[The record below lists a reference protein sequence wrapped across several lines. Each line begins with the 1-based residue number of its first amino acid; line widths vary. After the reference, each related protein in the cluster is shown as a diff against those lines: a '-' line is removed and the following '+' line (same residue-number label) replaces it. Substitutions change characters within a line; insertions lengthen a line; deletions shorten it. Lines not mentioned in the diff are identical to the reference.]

1 METLTNSSS
10 QQYLTTRILLS
21 KNHERLYKRRSGVRS
36 PMAPRTETWTCPISA
51 RNDAIRIASSLRN
64 YGQRHRFREAPLSF
78 VNHIS
83 AAADIV
89 LNATDVSDNE
99 DDRNAYLHIS
109 SFLCGVLKYMAEV
122 HVRANTLVEAVQH
135 RMNTVI
141 QNGLNR
147 SNSNASTQR
156 GAGAA
161 SSTYS
166 HDSHLWQW
174 TRYDLADDFG
184 PPPVS
189 TEPERPKSVVGVI
202 QTRAS
207 PAKVQIMNF
216 TSHRPSLV
224 RQTSTPAKLAVH
236 PELSSE
242 DLGTATPS
250 FYSTK
255 DNVSNVS
262 FNDGT
267 VTPRS

>member
-1 METLTNSSS
+1 M
-10 QQYLTTRILLS
+10 
-21 KNHERLYKRRSGVRS
+21 
-36 PMAPRTETWTCPISA
+36 
-51 RNDAIRIASSLRN
+51 
-64 YGQRHRFREAPLSF
+64 
-78 VNHIS
+78 NHIS

-122 HVRANTLVEAVQH
+122 HVRANTLVEAVQQ

-147 SNSNASTQR
+147 SNSNASTSR
-156 GAGAA
+156 GAINTGAA

-184 PPPVS
+184 PPSVS
-189 TEPERPKSVVGVI
+189 AEPERPKSVVGVM

-207 PAKVQIMNF
+207 PAKVQVMNF
-216 TSHRPSLV
+216 TSHRPQIV
-224 RQTSTPAKLAVH
+224 RQASTPAKLAVH
-236 PELSSE
+236 PEMSAE
-242 DLGTATPS
+242 DLGIATPS

-255 DNVSNVS
+255 DNVSNLSV
-262 FNDGT
+262 NDGA
-267 VTPRS
+267 VTPRN

>member
-1 METLTNSSS
+1 M
-10 QQYLTTRILLS
+10 TTRILLS
-21 KNHERLYKRRSGVRS
+21 KAHERLYKRRSGIRS
-36 PMAPRTETWTCPISA
+36 PTAARTETWTCPTSA

-89 LNATDVSDNE
+89 LNATEASENE

-122 HVRANTLVEAVQH
+122 HVRANTLVEAVQQ

-147 SNSNASTQR
+147 SNSNASTTR
-156 GAGAA
+156 GAGAGGTA

-166 HDSHLWQW
+166 GDSHLWQW

-184 PPPVS
+184 PPSVS
-189 TEPERPKSVVGVI
+189 AEPDRPKSVIGVL

-207 PAKVQIMNF
+207 PSKVQISNLGPQ
-216 TSHRPSLV
+216 RPTIV
-224 RQTSTPAKLAVH
+224 RQISTPAKLAVH
-236 PELSSE
+236 PEVSTE
-242 DLGTATPS
+242 DLGTVTPS

-255 DNVSNVS
+255 DNLSSLSV
-262 FNDGT
+262 DGGT
-267 VTPRS
+267 ATPRM